1 MNKKSIKQKK
11 TGQCS
16 QYESIFQ
23 NNHTVMLVID
33 PDTGKIVDAN
43 PAASK
48 FYQYPEAELIGMNIS
63 QINILPMDE
72 IKAEMER
79 ARSEAR
85 NYFNFRHRLA
95 NGEIRD
101 VEVYSGPIL
110 YDNRQLLYS
119 VIHDSTQRIKVE
131 ASFHQKTLELNNF
144 FEVSIDL
151 MVIAS
156 LDGYFLRLNKAW
168 EKTLGYELAEI
179 QQSRYLDFVHPE
191 DIEKTKNAMAELA
204 NQKTVKGFVNRYRHK
219 DGSYRWIEW
228 HTAPMGN
235 MVFGSAQDITEQKE
249 KNEEIYRSREML
261 KLVLDTIPDR
271 VFWKDISLKYLGCN
285 KSFAVDR
292 GFTDPEEVIGKTD
305 YEINK
310 GVSADKNRAVD
321 QEVIQTRK
329 PKYDYEEQEMLSDEK
344 YHWVRKSKVPLRA
357 LDGEVFGVM
366 GTYTDITEQ
375 KKAEEILKS
384 TNEKLTRLVADLE
397 RKNRDATYLLEMDDI
412 LQSCQTIDET
422 YSVMDKYA
430 PIIFQDMDGAVYL
443 FETNQKNLKKVSGW
457 GEHLHSESVFSS
469 DDCWGLRRKKGHH
482 WNKSNNNP
490 LCKHIHPEYEGQYID
505 LPLIA
510 GGEVLGLIHLEW
522 HSDQDDVP
530 GGMELLHTV
539 MEQLA
544 LTISNIK
551 LRQELLSQAI
561 RDHLTGLFN
570 RRFMEEYLQQ
580 ELHRAHRNQT
590 HVGIIF
596 MDIDNFKLY
605 NDTYGH
611 KGGDVL
617 LKGIG
622 SLLLK
627 KVRGGDISSR
637 YGGEEFVVILPETD
651 LETTIRRAQQIA
663 EEIRSMQVEL
673 NGKQLGK
680 VTVSAGIA
688 SYPDHAMD
696 WESLLEYADRGL
708 YKAKRNG
715 RDRVEL
721 ADEV

>member
-1 MNKKSIKQKK
+1 MNKKSSKQKK
-11 TGQCS
+11 SGQCS

-23 NNHTVMLVID
+23 NNHTVMMVIE
-33 PDTGKIVDAN
+33 PETGLIVDAN
-43 PAASK
+43 PAAYK
-48 FYQYPEAELIGMNIS
+48 FYQYPLAELIGMNIA

-95 NGEIRD
+95 NGEVRD

-110 YDNRQLLYS
+110 YNDRQLLYS

-156 LDGYFLRLNKAW
+156 IDGYFLRLNNAW
-168 EKTLGYELAEI
+168 EKTLGYQLAEI
-179 QQSRYLDFVHPE
+179 QQSRYLDFVHPDDVE
-191 DIEKTKNAMAELA
+191 RTKAAMAELA
-204 NQKTVKGFVNRYRHK
+204 NQKPVKGFVNRYRHK

-271 VFWKDISLKYLGCN
+271 VFWKDISLKYMGCN

-292 GFTDPEEVIGKTD
+292 GFADPVEVIGKTD

-310 GVSADKNRAVD
+310 GVTAEKNRAVD
-321 QEVIQTRK
+321 QEVIRTGK
-329 PKYDYEEQEMLSDEK
+329 PKYDYEELEMLTDDK
-344 YHWVRKSKVPLRA
+344 FHWVRKSKVPLREQN
-357 LDGEVFGVM
+357 GEIFGVM
-366 GTYTDITEQ
+366 GTYADISEQ
-375 KKAEEILKS
+375 KRSEELMKE
-384 TNEKLTRLVADLE
+384 TNGKLTLLVADLE
-397 RKNRDATYLLEMDDI
+397 KRNHDASVLREMDEM
-412 LQSCQTIDET
+412 LLSCNAIEEA
-422 YSVMDKYA
+422 YAVMDKFA
-430 PIIFQDMDGAVYL
+430 PMVFQGTSGAIYL
-443 FETNQKNLKKVSGW
+443 VDRNHKQVKKVSAW
-457 GEHLHSESVFSS
+457 GEQIFSEVVFGL
-469 DDCWGLRRKKGHH
+469 DECWALRLKKAHQ
-482 WNKSNNNP
+482 WNKSNNNLP
-490 LCKHIHPEYEGQYID
+490 CKHVDPDYKGQYID
-505 LPLIA
+505 LPLVAA
-510 GGEVLGLIHLEW
+510 GDVLGLIHLEW
-522 HSDQDDVP
+522 QSNHEGVP
-530 GGMELLHTV
+530 GGMELMHNV
-539 MEQLA
+539 MEQLT

-551 LRQELLSQAI
+551 LRQELTSLSI

-570 RRFMEEYLQQ
+570 RRFMEEYLQK
-580 ELHRAHRNQT
+580 ELLRAHRNHT
-590 HVGIIF
+590 HAGIVF
-596 MDIDNFKLY
+596 LDIDNFKLY

-611 KGGDVL
+611 KGGDAV

-627 KVRGGDISSR
+627 KVRGGDIASR
-637 YGGEEFVVILPETD
+637 IGGEEFVIILSETD
-651 LETTIRRAQQIA
+651 LETTIRRAEQISEA
-663 EEIRSMQVEL
+663 IRTMHVEL
-673 NGKQLGK
+673 NGNPLGK
-680 VTVSAGIA
+680 VTVSAGISA
-688 SYPDHAMD
+688 YPDHGMD
-696 WESLLEYADRGL
+696 LDSLLDFADRGL

-721 ADEV
+721 AEEV